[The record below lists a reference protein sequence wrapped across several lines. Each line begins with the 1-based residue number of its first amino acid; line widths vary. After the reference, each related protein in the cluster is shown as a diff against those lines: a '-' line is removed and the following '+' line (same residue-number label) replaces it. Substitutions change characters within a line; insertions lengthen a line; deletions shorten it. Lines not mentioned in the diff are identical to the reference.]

1 MVTQE
6 IEIFEQD
13 PSQLDEGD
21 LDVTQTN
28 AVVTAT
34 DWTTETI
41 LGQLRRGNIELTPR
55 FQRREAWTDNRK
67 SAFIESLFWVYRCLK
82 LSLRKE
88 KTKRAHISLSMGNNV
103 CFRSGSS
110 ESRMIQTNL
119 NR

>member
-21 LDVTQTN
+21 LEVTQTN

-41 LGQLRRGNIELTPR
+41 LESTS
-55 FQRREAWTDNRK
+55 AWK
-67 SAFIESLFWVYRCLK
+67 YRAN
-82 LSLRKE
+82 S
-88 KTKRAHISLSMGNNV
+88 
-103 CFRSGSS
+103 
-110 ESRMIQTNL
+110 
-119 NR
+119 